1 MKAADTLF
9 ALFLQ
14 FALLSLLAFG
24 GANSVVPEM
33 HRQAVDL
40 HHWMTGSQF
49 TALFAIAQA
58 APGPNFMIATL
69 VGWKAAGLPGALI
82 ATLAMCGPSCLL
94 TFWAV
99 KLWDRSAEARWRRL
113 ASAALGPL
121 TVGLVTATAYLLI
134 KGADRNWRL
143 ALVTLTVG
151 VVAYRSK
158 LNPLWL
164 LAGAA
169 GLGLA
174 GLLS

>member
-1 MKAADTLF
+1 MKAADTLV
-9 ALFLQ
+9 ALFIQ

-40 HHWMTGSQF
+40 HHWMTGSDF
-49 TALFAIAQA
+49 ASLFAIAQA
-58 APGPNFMIATL
+58 APGPNFMISTL

-82 ATLAMCGPSCLL
+82 ATLAMCAPSCVL

-99 KLWDRSAEARWRRL
+99 KLWDRSPHARWRKL
-113 ASAALGPL
+113 ATAALGPL

-134 KGADRNWRL
+134 RGADRNWRL
-143 ALVTLTVG
+143 ALVTLTVAAI
-151 VVAYRSK
+151 AYRSK

-164 LAGAA
+164 LGAAA